1 MARQSRTRSTAVIL
15 ALACVLLWNAGSPQG
30 FASPSVSVQH
40 QSSTAL
46 TQSSSR
52 TGMIGTLREQS
63 RDSSA
68 VATAAAAAAPN
79 FFSKVFAA
87 GAQGA
92 TAAFVA

>member
-1 MARQSRTRSTAVIL
+1 
-15 ALACVLLWNAGSPQG
+15 WNAGSPEG

-46 TQSSSR
+46 TQSSR
-52 TGMIGTLREQS
+52 IGMVGALREQS

-92 TAAFVA
+92 T